1 MSNNE
6 IVPGFDDEKD
16 DSLKIRLQKIEDTE
30 GCLVLYLTGYIDTYN
45 SNYFQKRVAKAIEAG
60 FIKLIFHCSGLNY
73 VSSTGIGSF
82 TAFLKAVKPR
92 GGDLVLL
99 EIQPKVYEVFQLL
112 GFSQFFN
119 IKENLD
125 EAVSFF
131 AARGR
136 GGQGRPVPQ
145 DLQVPHLQQEAEGL
159 QGRAASA
166 APSARPSS
174 PSTTPARCSSAEEAS
189 HDLAREKLESY
200 LVKLVPDLPGGG
212 PGTWV
217 VQGRGE
223 GPGEPPRPCSPSPW

>member
-1 MSNNE
+1 MSNND
-6 IVPGFDDEKD
+6 IVPGFDDERD
-16 DSLKIRLQKIEDTE
+16 DSLKIRLQKIEDTQ

-45 SNYFQKRVAKAIEAG
+45 SNYFQKRVTKAIEAG
-60 FIKLIFHCSGLNY
+60 FIRLVFHCSGLNY

-131 AARGR
+131 AAKGEEGKGTVFPKIFKCPICSKKLKASKSGR
-136 GGQGRPVPQ
+136 F
-145 DLQVPHLQQEAEGL
+145 
-159 QGRAASA
+159 
-166 APSARPSS
+166 
-174 PSTTPARCSSAEEAS
+174 RCSECKTI
-189 HDLAREKLESY
+189 LAIDPTGNVFL
-200 LVKLVPDLPGGG
+200 G
-212 PGTWV
+212 
-217 VQGRGE
+217 
-223 GPGEPPRPCSPSPW
+223 